1 MENSGPNLYVG
12 AAVLESLIPNF
23 VTPSNSLYQKLL
35 RCQFVSEVGSGT
47 QSPPSVSG
55 VEEGSRAMFPYG
67 FGHAMEYVR
76 PRLAL
81 IG

>member
-1 MENSGPNLYVG
+1 M
-12 AAVLESLIPNF
+12 LESLIPY
-23 VTPSNSLYQKLL
+23 SNSLYQKLL

>member
-1 MENSGPNLYVG
+1 MLGLQCLNL
-12 AAVLESLIPNF
+12 SFLI
-23 VTPSNSLYQKLL
+23 LLLLLILCIQKLL
-35 RCQFVSEVGSGT
+35 CCQFVSEVGSGT